1 MNILII
7 EDEKLTAED
16 LAESIQAALPQAV
29 IVGVIPSIERA
40 LSFFSNKP
48 EIDLIFSDIQ
58 LQDGVSFEIF
68 HQIEI
73 RCPII
78 FCTAF
83 NEYALQ
89 AIKANGIDYIL
100 KPFASEDVKNALMKY
115 LSWKTMMT
123 GAGEQIEQQ
132 LSGLLKTIGGSKKQS
147 LLVHYQGRIIP
158 VSQDD
163 VAIFFK
169 ENDVTYL
176 ITKQSKKY
184 VYERTLE
191 QLEEELSNRFFR
203 INRQCII
210 QRDVVVETIQ
220 LFNRRLEV
228 LITLTLPFKLEV
240 SRNRVANFLNWLK
253 GE

>member
-1 MNILII
+1 MRILII

-16 LAESIQAALPQAV
+16 LVESIQSALPQAI

-100 KPFASEDVKNALMKY
+100 KPFAVEDIKNALMKY

-132 LSGLLKTIGGSKKQS
+132 LSGLLKAIGGSKKQS

-191 QLEEELSNRFFR
+191 QLEDELSHQFFR

-228 LITLTLPFKLEV
+228 LITVTVSFKLEV
-240 SRNRVANFLNWLK
+240 SRNRVANFLKWLK
-253 GE
+253 GD

>member
-1 MNILII
+1 MRILII

-16 LAESIQAALPQAV
+16 LAESIQSALPQAE

-40 LSFFSNKP
+40 LAFFSNKP

-100 KPFASEDVKNALMKY
+100 KPFASDDVKGALMKY

-191 QLEEELSNRFFR
+191 QLEEELSSQFFR

-210 QRDVVVETIQ
+210 QRAVVVETIQ

-253 GE
+253 EE

>member
-1 MNILII
+1 MRILII

-16 LAESIQAALPQAV
+16 LAESIQSALPQAE
-29 IVGVIPSIERA
+29 IIGIIPSIERA
-40 LSFFSNKP
+40 LAFFSNKP
-48 EIDLIFSDIQ
+48 EVDLIFSDIQ

-100 KPFASEDVKNALMKY
+100 KPFASEDVKSALTKY

-132 LSGLLKTIGGSKKQS
+132 LSGLLKSIGGSKKQS

-158 VSQDD
+158 LGQED

-184 VYERTLE
+184 VYDKTLE
-191 QLEEELSNRFFR
+191 QLEEELNSQFFR

-228 LITLTLPFKLEV
+228 LITLALPFKLEV
-240 SRNRVANFLNWLK
+240 SRNRVANFLKWLK

>member
-1 MNILII
+1 MRILII

-16 LAESIQAALPQAV
+16 LTESIQAALPQAQ
-29 IVGVIPSIERA
+29 IIGVVPSIERA

-48 EIDLIFSDIQ
+48 EVDLIFSDIQ

-100 KPFASEDVKNALMKY
+100 KPFAAEDVKKAMMKY
-115 LSWKTMMT
+115 LSWKTMMA
-123 GAGEQIEQQ
+123 GAGEQVEQQ
-132 LSGLLKTIGGSKKQS
+132 LAGLLKSIGGTRKQA

-158 VSQDD
+158 INQDD
-163 VAIFFK
+163 VAVFFK

-191 QLEEELSNRFFR
+191 QLEEELSSQFFR

-228 LITLTLPFKLEV
+228 LITLSLAFKLEV
-240 SRNRVANFLNWLK
+240 SRNRVANFLKWLK

>member
-1 MNILII
+1 
-7 EDEKLTAED
+7 
-16 LAESIQAALPQAV
+16 
-29 IVGVIPSIERA
+29 
-40 LSFFSNKP
+40 
-48 EIDLIFSDIQ
+48 
-58 LQDGVSFEIF
+58 
-68 HQIEI
+68 
-73 RCPII
+73 
-78 FCTAF
+78 
-83 NEYALQ
+83 
-89 AIKANGIDYIL
+89 
-100 KPFASEDVKNALMKY
+100 
-115 LSWKTMMT
+115 MMT

-132 LSGLLKTIGGSKKQS
+132 LSGLLKAIGGSKKQS

-158 VSQDD
+158 MSPDD

-191 QLEEELSNRFFR
+191 QLEDELSHQFFR

-228 LITLTLPFKLEV
+228 LITVTVSFKLEV
-240 SRNRVANFLNWLK
+240 SRNRVANFLKWLK
-253 GE
+253 GD